1 MDPSHPFR
9 LGGRFLRG
17 RTLSNAVT
25 RAAAAGVAVGTAAMI
40 VVLSA
45 FNGLE
50 NLILT
55 TYEKVHPDL
64 TIIHEAGGRF
74 TLTAQVSKALEADTS
89 CLWIPIQ
96 IQKALLRTPSRELLV
111 DVIGMPRERWAQHP
125 WMDSLTAQTL
135 SAQPFPNEAAF
146 GYGVGIQMGLIELS
160 GREGMELLWPGQN
173 LGSGLAITSSFV
185 RQRIAPERIFYVHP
199 QVDQHTI
206 VLDAQTLSSWTG
218 DARIDAIHAWT
229 ADPSTLK
236 KTLQNVDP
244 QLLVQSPQD
253 REAALFRVMKSEGL
267 ITTAILS
274 FIVLLASLGLY
285 SATVLLGMEKEGQ
298 RSILRAMGMP
308 EHTVRLSFWWSGIWV
323 SALCGCIGWIL
334 GSGLV
339 AGQAA
344 FGWVPLGNG
353 YVVTAYPVHF
363 SWLQSIAVGGFVVLV
378 GAVLS
383 WLATRKLKTSLYG
396 LRGAA

>member
-1 MDPSHPFR
+1 M
-9 LGGRFLRG
+9 RG

-218 DARIDAIHAWT
+218 DARIDAI
-229 ADPSTLK
+229 
-236 KTLQNVDP
+236 
-244 QLLVQSPQD
+244 
-253 REAALFRVMKSEGL
+253 
-267 ITTAILS
+267 
-274 FIVLLASLGLY
+274 
-285 SATVLLGMEKEGQ
+285 
-298 RSILRAMGMP
+298 
-308 EHTVRLSFWWSGIWV
+308 
-323 SALCGCIGWIL
+323 
-334 GSGLV
+334 
-339 AGQAA
+339 
-344 FGWVPLGNG
+344 
-353 YVVTAYPVHF
+353 
-363 SWLQSIAVGGFVVLV
+363 
-378 GAVLS
+378 
-383 WLATRKLKTSLYG
+383 
-396 LRGAA
+396 